1 MNDWYTVPTRQRLA
15 GTQGPMANRYKG
27 LADNAAIDDTNNE
40 AEASANSVMN
50 EIGDARY
57 RAYHSKS
64 VNDYIAKADL
74 KPIVGNVTSIDVDD
88 FRETIAQAL
97 SKITSRYT
105 KTVAMYGG
113 YSFLVES
120 ELGFQL

>member
-15 GTQGPMANRYKG
+15 GTQGPMANRYQG
-27 LADNAAIDDTNNE
+27 LEDNATIDGTDNQ
-40 AEASANSVMN
+40 AEASANSVMS
-50 EIGDARY
+50 EIGEDRY
-57 RAYHSKS
+57 RQYHSKS
-64 VNDYIAKADL
+64 VKDFIAKADL

-97 SKITSRYT
+97 SKIISRYT

-113 YSFLVES
+113 HPQIVL
-120 ELGFQL
+120 